1 MTTDERRPTNDDRK
15 YDVELCRCI
24 HKDCGGEVY
33 ELAYDES
40 VNWIT
45 VVYKCAKCGRD
56 FTMKIEV

>member
-1 MTTDERRPTNDDRK
+1 MNKEEDKTADDSRK

-45 VVYKCAKCGRD
+45 AVYKCGKCGRD
-56 FTMKIEV
+56 FTVKIEV

>member
-1 MTTDERRPTNDDRK
+1 MTTNEGRPSNDERK

-45 VVYKCAKCGRD
+45 AVYKCAKCGRD
-56 FTMKIEV
+56 FTVKIEV